1 MNDNINK
8 IIGIIMTWDS
18 MKRFITCAFVL
29 LSAIFITEPP
39 CALAAPQ
46 RYKVPTIAV
55 LSDTGHRNGTT
66 YLICGAASDIIAT
79 DIINSLN
86 STGHIKAPLLGEN
99 MSKIT
104 QKNIPLYYLT
114 FFREYKYNY
123 NIDFV
128 NLKRVT
134 KNINTDYIL
143 MVTSG
148 LDTQSEFLKETWWS
162 KWGISSSEPLKPTFK
177 LTTLVTLID
186 KKTYS
191 IVWQDLYQREIK
203 AKDMDLGVVQFS
215 PSYSQL
221 SKIKKYSKNVS
232 EYVTDIVDRQVN
244 PWIIPPEE
252 PKAVEMRSR
261 FLNEGTKF
269 YYPAVNGEVVKENI
283 TDFKDNTQRKIEKYR
298 QEREIKRQKHIE
310 NVNYQKQQESQRI
323 ETVQKIQQLDKAN
336 KSQKSNKKQEE
347 RLFDSIRNNI
357 DDVSNTLPEP
367 KQEQQEEQLIKP
379 AVDIQ
384 PKTETTI
391 KETPTKQEEPKL
403 ITPVM
408 NKPQP
413 SKETTV
419 KTIQNTKQKSVQQ
432 PEKPAVQQQP
442 KEELPKYNWNLKKI

>member
-1 MNDNINK
+1 
-8 IIGIIMTWDS
+8 MTWDS

-29 LSAIFITEPP
+29 LSAIFITEAP

-79 DIINSLN
+79 DIINNLN
-86 STGHIKAPLLGEN
+86 RTGRIKAPLLGEN

-162 KWGISSSEPLKPTFK
+162 KWGISSSEPLRPTYK

-221 SKIKKYSKNVS
+221 SKIKKYSKNMS

-244 PWIIPPEE
+244 PWIVPPQE
-252 PKAVEMRSR
+252 PKAVEMKSR
-261 FLNEGTKF
+261 FLNEGTKL
-269 YYPAVNGEVVKENI
+269 YYPSVNGEVVKENI

-310 NVNYQKQQESQRI
+310 NVNYQKQQEAQRK
-323 ETVQKIQQLDKAN
+323 ETVQKIQQLDKA
-336 KSQKSNKKQEE
+336 KQPQKFNKKQEE

-367 KQEQQEEQLIKP
+367 KQEQKEEQFIKP

-384 PKTETTI
+384 PKTETTT
-391 KETPTKQEEPKL
+391 KETPSKQEEPKL

-413 SKETTV
+413 AKETTV
-419 KTIQNTKQKSVQQ
+419 QTIQKSQPKPTQQ
-432 PEKPAVQQQP
+432 SEKPAVQQQS